1 MTTFA
6 AHPLVTGK
14 RLVVAAAADEAYA
27 MPLAVMLRSA
37 AESLGGA
44 WGLDA
49 LEGLKTYLGFQIGTV
64 LTSFLGH
71 RDRVSDSGLTIR
83 PVQLSGTT
91 SPLKIQFPSSC
102 PGQEETG
109 PTLQPN

>member
-6 AHPLVTGK
+6 VHPLVTGK

-37 AESLGGA
+37 AASLGGA

-49 LEGLKTYLGFQIGTV
+49 YV
-64 LTSFLGH
+64 
-71 RDRVSDSGLTIR
+71 VSDGLSKAPGHGSKPR
-83 PVQLSGTT
+83 
-91 SPLKIQFPSSC
+91 C
-102 PGQEETG
+102 PTRHRCTG
-109 PTLQPN
+109 